1 MMSEKEAALIPFHAV
16 NEFMRPDFRMSVVRS
31 TLNGLAELPEE
42 HRHAIDR
49 LTKKSVKIPGF
60 RNSGKAP
67 SALKAGPIAQTFEKN
82 PELVASIL
90 AAWAE
95 LHAPLRKEVFELLDT
110 RGWDLLPLQADRKK
124 LPGFFTTWP
133 KVESFES
140 LNQDY
145 TEKHPDSSYNS
156 DEVSLMIVWVSARL
170 PYELIDEEPQA
181 VTKLSGLDKIK
192 ALMEREENES
202 PSEG

>member
-1 MMSEKEAALIPFHAV
+1 MMNDKEAALIPFHAL

-31 TLNGLAELPEE
+31 TLNRLAELPEGY
-42 HRHAIDR
+42 RNAIDR

-67 SALKAGPIAQTFEKN
+67 TALKTGPIAQTFEKN
-82 PELVASIL
+82 PDMVASVL
-90 AAWAE
+90 SAWAE
-95 LHAPLRKEVFELLDT
+95 LHAPLRQQVFELLGA
-110 RGWDLLPLQADRKK
+110 RGWELLPLQADRKK

-133 KVESFES
+133 KAESFES

-145 TEKHPDSSYNS
+145 VEKHPDSQYNN

-170 PYELIDEEPQA
+170 PYELVEEEPQA
-181 VTKLSGLDKIK
+181 VTRLSGLDKIK
-192 ALMEREENES
+192 ALLEKEENES
-202 PSEG
+202 QAEG